1 MRISVSPINP
11 SIGKISRLLLRST
24 VGQAAP
30 APIITRSYQS
40 LIHASPAQTPTMI
53 YNLSAVLLA
62 LSASA
67 ALIQAS
73 PVEVQK
79 RAGGVSAERIGW
91 RKPN

>member
-1 MRISVSPINP
+1 
-11 SIGKISRLLLRST
+11 
-24 VGQAAP
+24 
-30 APIITRSYQS
+30 
-40 LIHASPAQTPTMI
+40 MI

-79 RAGGVSAERIGW
+79 RAGGVSANRIS
-91 RKPN
+91 